1 MPVGEF
7 VFFSPA
13 YPAFSLIFCP
23 LSPRPPSPAG
33 KGENFS
39 LFCRG
44 LRPRHPCIKP
54 FAALTISAM
63 RAPRARAP
71 AVRRR
76 TGGSPFLRAVPAAK
90 ERGDRGRGTSAFE
103 MVLSPGAGR
112 ASAAGVQPPCGFRNG
127 KVSRQQGGQAAQRA
141 PTPQVQPV
149 PPPAQA
155 RGCKGRSPLH
165 MKSKNLPL
173 PAGKG
178 GRGDGGKKA
187 SKRQGRQATK
197 NASPPLRT
205 PQRQGQPATSRAS
218 RPCGHL
224 LGRDCKCRKRFN
236 AGVPGAK
243 PPAK

>member
-1 MPVGEF
+1 
-7 VFFSPA
+7 
-13 YPAFSLIFCP
+13 
-23 LSPRPPSPAG
+23 
-33 KGENFS
+33 
-39 LFCRG
+39 
-44 LRPRHPCIKP
+44 
-54 FAALTISAM
+54 M

-141 PTPQVQPV
+141 PAPQVQPV

-178 GRGDGGKKA
+178 GRGVGGMGAGNKA
-187 SKRQGRQATK
+187 KGRAGGQQGRQA
-197 NASPPLRT
+197 AQRAPT
-205 PQRQGQPATSRAS
+205 PQVQPVPPPAQARG
-218 RPCGHL
+218 CK
-224 LGRDCKCRKRFN
+224 GRSPLHMKSKKLPLP
-236 AGVPGAK
+236 AGKGGRGMGAK
-243 PPAK
+243 KQANGGVGRR